1 MQYMPFGTTEVWE
14 RRLVGGVRSLRIR
27 HRLTQAKLTE
37 NANVPLSTVTYLES
51 GRGSSLATFRR
62 H

>member
-1 MQYMPFGTTEVWE
+1 
-14 RRLVGGVRSLRIR
+14 LRIR
-27 HRLTQAKLTE
+27 HRLTQAKLAE
-37 NANVPLSTVTYLES
+37 NTNVSLSALKYLES